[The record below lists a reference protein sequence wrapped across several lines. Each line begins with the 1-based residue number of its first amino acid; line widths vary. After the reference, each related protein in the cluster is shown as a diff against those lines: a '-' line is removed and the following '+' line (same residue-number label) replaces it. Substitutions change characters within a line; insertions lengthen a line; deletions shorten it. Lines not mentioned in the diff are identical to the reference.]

1 MVAVFVTF
9 QCSKDGPTNNDDSH
23 YTPPELTNT
32 TWETIATPES
42 VGWSTERLQ
51 EAYEFSQNMDT
62 AALMIIYQ

>member
-1 MVAVFVTF
+1 MLNKILFSLKRNISNQFTYLVILVAVFVTF

-42 VGWSTERLQ
+42 VGL
-51 EAYEFSQNMDT
+51 
-62 AALMIIYQ
+62 